1 MGRYDYDDMPTKNTR
16 RGRKGNRA
24 TALMTFFFILVALII
39 IVIYLIANPSEKV
52 DIVDSSN
59 VLTQP
64 KKNEEEKKPLVDL
77 TQKREEEKEKE
88 SDNSL
93 ITTLPLVNDEYPVF
107 DDSSSIDLADASSE
121 EPLENESNA
130 TSLPITDELVNS
142 SDSTIPQNEET
153 IEKIDEAEST
163 QDNAIVQNNETLLDA
178 TNSEEPNAIA
188 TLPLL
193 NEELPVVVEPVVEE
207 VVEPV
212 NVDYSFISV
221 PLETDEEENTI
232 VNDEV
237 SLLEEEK
244 SLEEEEDVAAPITQ
258 IVDSIK
264 SAEDDSNTK
273 NNDYSFTTL
282 PLLTEENSVVI
293 EEENK
298 VESPLESID
307 SSLIV
312 PSSSSVFD
320 GGKIVI
326 TSTSGSP
333 VKSIIDGT
341 VTKLGRE
348 NGQKYV
354 VVTDSVGDSYIYSGF
369 ERVVVKKNSR
379 VKEGTV
385 LGSTGSSSNTITVG
399 FILNDNN

>member
-52 DIVDSSN
+52 DIVDSGN
-59 VLTQP
+59 VLTQT
-64 KKNEEEKKPLVDL
+64 KKNEEEKKSLVDL
-77 TQKREEEKEKE
+77 TQKRDEEKE

-93 ITTLPLVNDEYPVF
+93 IATLPLVNDEYPVY
-107 DDSSSIDLADASSE
+107 DDGSSSDLSDTMTE
-121 EPLENESNA
+121 EPIENESSS
-130 TSLPITDELVNS
+130 TITLPIVDGLDNS
-142 SDSTIPQNEET
+142 SASSIQQSEET

-163 QDNAIVQNNETLLDA
+163 QDNTVAQSNEPLLDS
-178 TNSEEPNAIA
+178 TTPEEPNVAVI
-188 TLPLL
+188 LPLL

-207 VVEPV
+207 EVEPL
-212 NVDYSFISV
+212 NADYSFISV
-221 PLETDEEENTI
+221 PLENNEEENAI
-232 VNDEV
+232 INDEV
-237 SLLEEEK
+237 SLPKEET
-244 SLEEEEDVAAPITQ
+244 SVVEEEDIVDQITP
-258 IVDSIK
+258 IVDSNLPL
-264 SAEDDSNTK
+264 DDNSNII
-273 NNDYSFTTL
+273 NDDYSFTTL
-282 PLLTEENSVVI
+282 PLLTEERSVVV
-293 EEENK
+293 EKENK
-298 VESPLESID
+298 AQSPLESID

-320 GGKIVI
+320 GEKVFIK
-326 TSTSGSP
+326 SSSGSP

-354 VVTDSVGDSYIYSGF
+354 VVTDSDGNSYIYSGF
-369 ERVVVKKNSR
+369 ERVIVKKNSR
-379 VKEGTV
+379 IKEGSI

-399 FILNDNN
+399 FIPNDNN

>member
-52 DIVDSSN
+52 DIVDSGN
-59 VLTQP
+59 VLTQT
-64 KKNEEEKKPLVDL
+64 KKNEEEKKLLVDL
-77 TQKREEEKEKE
+77 TQKRDEEKE

-93 ITTLPLVNDEYPVF
+93 IATLPLVNDEYPVY
-107 DDSSSIDLADASSE
+107 DDGSSSDLSNTMTE
-121 EPLENESNA
+121 ESIENESSS
-130 TSLPITDELVNS
+130 TITLPIVDGLDNS
-142 SDSTIPQNEET
+142 SASSIQQSEET

-163 QDNAIVQNNETLLDA
+163 QDNTVAQSNEPLLDS
-178 TNSEEPNAIA
+178 TTPEEPNVAV

-207 VVEPV
+207 EVEPL
-212 NVDYSFISV
+212 NADYSFISV
-221 PLETDEEENTI
+221 PLVNNEEENAI
-232 VNDEV
+232 INDEV
-237 SLLEEEK
+237 SLPKEET
-244 SLEEEEDVAAPITQ
+244 SVVEEEDIVDQITP
-258 IVDSIK
+258 IVDSNLPL
-264 SAEDDSNTK
+264 DDNSNTI
-273 NNDYSFTTL
+273 NDDYSFTTL
-282 PLLTEENSVVI
+282 PLLTEERSIVV

-298 VESPLESID
+298 AQSPLESID

-320 GGKIVI
+320 GEKVVI
-326 TSTSGSP
+326 TSSSGSP

-354 VVTDSVGDSYIYSGF
+354 VVTDSDGNSYIYSGF
-369 ERVVVKKNSR
+369 ERVIVKKNSR
-379 VKEGTV
+379 IKEGSI

-399 FILNDNN
+399 FIPNDNN

>member
-52 DIVDSSN
+52 DIVDSGN
-59 VLTQP
+59 VLTQT
-64 KKNEEEKKPLVDL
+64 KKNEEEKKLLVDL
-77 TQKREEEKEKE
+77 TQKRDEEKE

-93 ITTLPLVNDEYPVF
+93 IATLPLVNDEYPVY
-107 DDSSSIDLADASSE
+107 DDGSSSDLSNTMTE
-121 EPLENESNA
+121 ESIENESSS
-130 TSLPITDELVNS
+130 TITLPIVDGLDNS
-142 SDSTIPQNEET
+142 SASSIQQSEET

-163 QDNAIVQNNETLLDA
+163 QDNTVAQSNEPLLDS
-178 TNSEEPNAIA
+178 TTSEEPNVAV

-207 VVEPV
+207 EVEPL
-212 NVDYSFISV
+212 NADYSFISV
-221 PLETDEEENTI
+221 PLVNNEEENAI
-232 VNDEV
+232 INDEV
-237 SLLEEEK
+237 SLPKEET
-244 SLEEEEDVAAPITQ
+244 SVVEEEDIVDQITP
-258 IVDSIK
+258 IVDSNLPL
-264 SAEDDSNTK
+264 DDNSNTI
-273 NNDYSFTTL
+273 NDDYSFTTL
-282 PLLTEENSVVI
+282 PLLTEERSIVV

-298 VESPLESID
+298 AQSPLESID

-320 GGKIVI
+320 GEKVVI
-326 TSTSGSP
+326 TSSSGSP

-354 VVTDSVGDSYIYSGF
+354 VVTDSDGNSYIYSGF
-369 ERVVVKKNSR
+369 ERVIVKKNSR
-379 VKEGTV
+379 IKEGSI

-399 FILNDNN
+399 FIPNDNN